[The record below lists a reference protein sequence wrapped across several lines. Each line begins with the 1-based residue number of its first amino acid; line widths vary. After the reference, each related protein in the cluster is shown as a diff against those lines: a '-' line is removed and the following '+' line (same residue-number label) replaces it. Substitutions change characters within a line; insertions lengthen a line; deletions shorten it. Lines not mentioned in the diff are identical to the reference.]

1 MRDCVSERMNRP
13 GYRAAGHAH
22 NISATSM
29 AERGFSTYMTPR
41 SVGITPAGGLTPRVR
56 NPLDSSLDFASIA
69 RADNMQI
76 VRANMAGS
84 ATDVDAVAT
93 IVTRGRGMDD
103 TVAIIPALPKIALY
117 WCRKSQ
123 MVDSV

>member
-1 MRDCVSERMNRP
+1 
-13 GYRAAGHAH
+13 
-22 NISATSM
+22 M

-56 NPLDSSLDFASIA
+56 NPLDSSLDFATIA

-117 WCRKSQ
+117 CGPPIARDIITALKTESSAAK
-123 MVDSV
+123 DTNA